1 MSLKEDSVNKEHL
14 HLLLDNLLIKH
25 KNNTYVLGR
34 LVNHME
40 HLLPSALENAELI
53 NKQREERKVM
63 LNANRDEFT
72 TRFLHK
78 NNYFYSSQTELFLY
92 YDGVHFIIYN
102 EDDIQHQ
109 ILTTISKEK
118 CLREW
123 KHKVNR
129 NIIKRIKDRS
139 PLHAIPE
146 SETIQFVINTLCPSI
161 FPTRNHVK
169 YFLTII
175 GECINSYKMNE
186 IKPDHSLIYIF
197 SPCMKEIIREI
208 GNQCYT
214 YFGIPNVF
222 TSIKYKFYDHK
233 FNNCRLLLFENNT
246 IQGRKKLSIPTGLS
260 QYTIDFLCVAAHYAK
275 RYGSSDNFLS
285 QCSEI
290 KLVDHALF
298 LNKNNAENIV
308 NMFIEK
314 SFTPCITSTI
324 ETKNMF
330 FLWKKFLDEIEI
342 PNVIFHETLKII
354 FKNKLKYNEEFDAFV
369 DITSIHLPLVSQF
382 MRFWNETI
390 ISFNGGMND
399 TENENENDCEL
410 YELEIDE
417 ICNLFKKWIL
427 NNNTNTNTNSG
438 YIKGK
443 NSLNV
448 NDSIILELIHHFYPE
463 IVIEENKYVLH
474 VKSKLWD
481 KRMDVM
487 DSLNTFKQYCKDDI
501 MITST
506 SIYDAYS
513 FYLTHNLSNETI
525 LNETILNET
534 ILNETT
540 QNETTQNETIQNETI
555 QNETIQNETVNMNN
569 KNLVVSKHYFEQI
582 VSEVT
587 QSHRDND
594 NSICDTWW
602 K

>member
-1 MSLKEDSVNKEHL
+1 MSSKEDGVNKEHL

-34 LVNHME
+34 LVNYME

-53 NKQREERKVM
+53 NKQREERKVI

-78 NNYFYSSQTELFLY
+78 NNYFYTSQTELFLY
-92 YDGVHFIIYN
+92 YDGLHFIIYN

-246 IQGRKKLSIPTGLS
+246 IQGRKKLAIPPGLS
-260 QYTIDFLCVAAHYAK
+260 QYTIDFLCVSAHYAK

-314 SFTPCITSTI
+314 SFTPCNTSTI

-342 PNVIFHETLKII
+342 PNVIFHETLKTM
-354 FKNKLKYNEEFDAFV
+354 FKNKLKYNEESDAFV
-369 DITSIHLPLVSQF
+369 DITSIHLPLVSHF
-382 MRFWNETI
+382 MRFWDETI
-390 ISFNGGMND
+390 ISLNFGVNDIENVNVNVNVND
-399 TENENENDCEL
+399 TEL

-417 ICNLFKKWIL
+417 ICHLFKKWIL
-427 NNNTNTNTNSG
+427 MNNTCNNSVV
-438 YIKGK
+438 IKGK

-474 VKSKLWD
+474 VRSKLWD

-487 DSLNTFKQYCKDDI
+487 DSLTTFKQYCKDNI

-525 LNETILNET
+525 PNETIH
-534 ILNETT
+534 
-540 QNETTQNETIQNETI
+540 
-555 QNETIQNETVNMNN
+555 
-569 KNLVVSKHYFEQI
+569 NLIVSKHYFEQI
-582 VSEVT
+582 VLEVT

-594 NSICDTWW
+594 NSICDSWW